1 MKKRPWIVKTKT
13 IGQPRFEPF
22 TSFLPC
28 FTSKPFYHSVGVYQI
43 TLHNVAGR
51 VDLLVE
57 FRREEDGVKVAGE
70 APEDDGGA
78 EDPET
83 KQDAA
88 RGP

>member
-1 MKKRPWIVKTKT
+1 M
-13 IGQPRFEPF
+13 G
-22 TSFLPC
+22 
-28 FTSKPFYHSVGVYQI
+28 YQI
-43 TLHNVAGR
+43 TLHYVAGC

-57 FRREEDGVKVAGE
+57 FRSEEDGVEVAGE

-88 RGP
+88 RGPWTCSFVHCQRYRLARLDLHESGTIG